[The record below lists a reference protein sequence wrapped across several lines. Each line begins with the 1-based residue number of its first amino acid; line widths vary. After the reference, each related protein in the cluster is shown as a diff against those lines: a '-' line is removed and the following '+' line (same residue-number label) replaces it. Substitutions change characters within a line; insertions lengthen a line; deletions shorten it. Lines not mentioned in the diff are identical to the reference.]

1 MEATR
6 KLQSWEIS
14 DDFWS
19 MVSPLIPKPTA
30 PDSLIQRKSDARRKP
45 MDPRKVF
52 AAIVFVLRTGIQW
65 KALPKEK
72 FGSSSSIHGYFLK
85 WEKAGLFTQIW
96 KKGLAEYEELEGI
109 GWRWQSID
117 GTMHKAPL
125 AQEAVGPNPT
135 DRGKKGSKRSLLV
148 DSYGVPLSLIVSGA
162 NRHDVKLLQK
172 TLGGIL
178 IKRPPRRKRKGKP

>member
-19 MVSPLIPKPTA
+19 MVSPLIPKPTD
-30 PDSLIQRKSDARRKP
+30 PDSLIQRKSNAGRKP

-85 WEKAGLFTQIW
+85 WEKAGLFSQIW

-135 DRGKKGSKRSLLV
+135 DRGKKRQQEKPVGRLLWSPAIPHRERSQQ
-148 DSYGVPLSLIVSGA
+148 A
-162 NRHDVKLLQK
+162 
-172 TLGGIL
+172 
-178 IKRPPRRKRKGKP
+178 